1 VAQSQ
6 GGQAVT
12 IFATLGIILLLTFAA
27 LAFGLLIVLVV
38 LIQEIGPLLDW
49 LGKLRRREK
58 P

>member
-1 VAQSQ
+1 MSV
-6 GGQAVT
+6 
-12 IFATLGIILLLTFAA
+12 FATMGVILLLTLAA

-38 LIQEIGPLLDW
+38 LIQESEPLVRW

>member
-1 VAQSQ
+1 MSA
-6 GGQAVT
+6 
-12 IFATLGIILLLTFAA
+12 FATLGIIILLTFAA

-49 LGKLRRREK
+49 LGKLRSKEK